1 MIGKVTIGS
10 NFGGVVRYVI
20 EKQEAT
26 LLMAEGVRTGEVQ
39 AMIQDFNMQRK
50 VNPDL
55 TKAVGH
61 ISLSWS
67 KQDQAMLSP
76 EIMKQRALE
85 YMEKMKI
92 ISTQFILVEHRD
104 KNHPHLHIIYNRVDN
119 EGKTISDRFQKEWNH
134 KACKEITL
142 RYGYHLGKGKQQV
155 NRQQLKGADKVRYEL
170 YDAIKSASATA
181 ASWIELRARLERQ
194 GIETIFKYKS
204 GTSEIQGVSFTK
216 FDLQFKGSK
225 IDRSLSFGK
234 LDALIQQNYKQAMMH
249 QFPIQPQ
256 YLPDRLQE
264 RFHLAIFSQ
273 QSADDRIMDDLLRP
287 VQQFDQQST
296 NPSKKKKRKKYLGQ
310 SL

>member
-1 MIGKVTIGS
+1 MIGKVTIGCS
-10 NFGGVVRYVI
+10 FGGVVRYVM

-26 LLMAEGVRTGEVQ
+26 LLMAEGVRTGEVRC
-39 AMIQDFNMQRK
+39 MIEDFNMQRK

-76 EIMKQRALE
+76 EIMKQRALD

-92 ISTQFILVEHRD
+92 TETQFILVEHRD

-119 EGKTISDRFQKEWNH
+119 EGKTISDRFQKERNY

-142 RYGYHLGKGKQQV
+142 EYGYYLGSGKQQV

-170 YDAIKSASATA
+170 YDAIKLASANA
-181 ASWIELRARLERQ
+181 GSWTELSTKLERQ
-194 GIETIFKYKS
+194 GIQTIFKYKS
-204 GTSEIQGVSFTK
+204 GASEIQGVSFAK
-216 FDLQFKGSK
+216 DDMQFKGSK
-225 IDRSLSFGK
+225 IDRSLSFGR
-234 LDALIQQNYKQAMMH
+234 LDALIRHNQKLAMT
-249 QFPIQPQ
+249 QPFRMQ
-256 YLPDRLQE
+256 PEYLPDHPQE
-264 RFHLAIFSQ
+264 RFRPTPFSQ
-273 QSADDRIMDDLLRP
+273 QITDDKILDELLLP
-287 VQQFDQQST
+287 VQQYNQQVT
-296 NPSKKKKRKKYLGQ
+296 DPSKKKKRKKHLGQ